1 MNKHAIDSCPRC
13 GLLFECRVNSAL
25 KCDCMWLNL
34 SQKELEYVR
43 DYTILSLGSYVC
55 LCVNCLTELQQEYRA
70 QNAAAQAASI
80 ASAP

>member
-1 MNKHAIDSCPRC
+1 M
-13 GLLFECRVNSAL
+13 
-25 KCDCMWLNL
+25 
-34 SQKELEYVR
+34 EYVR

-80 ASAP
+80 A